1 MTWTA
6 ADTAELDV
14 LINELVDCFF
24 EHRETCVTCQTHSAA
39 CTSLRTAIEVVL
51 DWRRK
56 RELLSTAENLRIH
69 QEIRNAAA

>member
-24 EHRETCVTCQTHSAA
+24 EHRETCAA
-39 CTSLRTAIEVVL
+39 CKQRQPCPQLRIAIEVVI

-56 RELLSTAENLRIH
+56 RELLSTAENLRLH
-69 QEIRNAAA
+69 QQARNAAA